1 MRIWSYK
8 NEQYLSEYGDSSYL
22 NEFLVTSI
30 RMVVAHEFFANFLMA
45 CAALRERYRISL
57 EKVVKFQLLHHMM
70 QRPMLIEKYFKTF
83 VAPPSREFSIVIS

>member
-1 MRIWSYK
+1 
-8 NEQYLSEYGDSSYL
+8 
-22 NEFLVTSI
+22 
-30 RMVVAHEFFANFLMA
+30 MVVGAHEFFANFLMA